1 MNTFISDAAKFQFYM
16 HILFLSSLN
25 TIGLICFQFYFQFYF
40 NVSSVSVIPEI
51 TSNST
56 VSILNP
62 IPKLSSNSLSTGHT
76 SVFELEGD
84 AQVTIASTGS
94 IYIGASPSSTI
105 TGKVTQL
112 EGSSLVEAGHATWI
126 LLHSHLTVS
135 NKKTNLHQPYPRQTS
150 HLECLRAIRTVGGL
164 HQLQPWLELTV
175 HSVWFW
181 RLEQLHWD

>member
-1 MNTFISDAAKFQFYM
+1 MFRLQEHSDYRVLQIVLLLKQIHIRPPIATQRTYHTFVCIFIQQICISLVLAMNTFISDAAKFEFCMY
-16 HILFLSSLN
+16 ILFLSSLN
-25 TIGLICFQFYFQFYF
+25 TIGLICFQFYF

-51 TSNST
+51 T

-62 IPKLSSNSLSTGHT
+62 IPKLSSTSLSTGQT

-112 EGSSLVEAGHATWI
+112 EGSSLVEAGHAT
-126 LLHSHLTVS
+126 
-135 NKKTNLHQPYPRQTS
+135 
-150 HLECLRAIRTVGGL
+150 
-164 HQLQPWLELTV
+164 
-175 HSVWFW
+175 
-181 RLEQLHWD
+181 